1 MIIPGRPWSST
12 ACYSCVVAA
21 TGPAIAEVVEAV
33 LGAALADGDEPVD
46 ELRAGQYWTV
56 VRTPRGAGM
65 ASTLRSEAHL
75 HGARPIAGAGTLHR
89 RSAVELAALLRS
101 GSPPEASI
109 GLAAANALL
118 NRRARGL
125 VELRALDVLR
135 QRGAGRRVAM
145 IGHFP
150 FAAELRESCGQLW
163 VFERGIGRCEDDLDE
178 GEIAEQLPAAEVVAV
193 TATTLLNGTLPS
205 VLASVRSDAFLMM
218 LGPSTPLAP
227 ALFDLGFDLLC
238 GTVIEDPVAVI
249 RAVEQGAV
257 TSQITGVRRV
267 SLWRESR

>member
-1 MIIPGRPWSST
+1 
-12 ACYSCVVAA
+12 VAT
-21 TGPAIAEVVEAV
+21 TGPAVPEVIEAV
-33 LGAALADGDEPVD
+33 LGAALAGGDEPVD

-56 VRTPRGAGM
+56 VQTPRGAGM
-65 ASTLRSEAHL
+65 ASSLRSEAHL
-75 HGARPIAGAGTLHR
+75 HGVRPITGAGTLHR

-101 GSPPEASI
+101 DSPPEASI

-118 NRRARGL
+118 NCRAGGL
-125 VELRALDVLR
+125 VELKALEVLR
-135 QRGAGRRVAM
+135 QRGVGRRVAM

-150 FAAELRESCGQLW
+150 FAAELRESCEQLW
-163 VFERGIGRCEDDLDE
+163 VFERGLGRCEGDLDE
-178 GEIAEQLPAAEVVAV
+178 REIAEQLPAAEVVAV

-218 LGPSTPLAP
+218 LGPSTPLTP
-227 ALFDLGFDLLC
+227 VLFDFGFDILC
-238 GTVIEDPVAVI
+238 GTVIEDPVAVV

-267 SLWRESR
+267 SLWRGDRSA